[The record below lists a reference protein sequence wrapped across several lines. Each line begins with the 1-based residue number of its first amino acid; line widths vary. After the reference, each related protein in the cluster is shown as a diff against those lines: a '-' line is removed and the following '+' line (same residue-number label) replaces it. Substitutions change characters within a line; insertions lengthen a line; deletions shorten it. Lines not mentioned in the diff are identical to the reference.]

1 MDYKIGLALGGGGA
15 RGSFQ
20 IGVFKVLLELDIMKN
35 VKFVSG
41 TSIGSINALMVMNH
55 KSFDEMI
62 EVWKKFDNS
71 GIYGD
76 GPDRFKMDKKGIFS
90 IKDLYKIIKEDFS
103 IKDIKNSEVKGF
115 ATAVKIPHASMADQM
130 NLLKMEKTVFHLND
144 MDDPTKGAL
153 ASASMPVLFGSSD
166 VKDEHYIDGGVK
178 DNLPIQPLIEEGCE
192 IIISVPLQGSLHP
205 KKYRN
210 NDVLLVNIEPHLL
223 FNPLLID
230 VINFDPKLIEH
241 RIEYGDM
248 LANFIFDKLHDQK
261 IFDRNTKKWMKP
273 EGFKYIRISRD
284 EEFKLKFLT
293 KGN

>member
-20 IGVFKVLLELDIMKN
+20 VGIFKVLFDLGIMEN
-35 VKFVSG
+35 VKYVSG

-55 KSFDEMI
+55 KSLDQMI
-62 EVWKKFDNS
+62 EIWKKFDNS

-90 IKDLYKIIKEDFS
+90 IEDLYKIIKQDFS
-103 IKDIKNSEVKGF
+103 VDDIKNSDVKGF
-115 ATAVKIPHASMADQM
+115 ATAVKIPHSSMVDQM
-130 NLLKMEKTVFHLND
+130 NLSKMEKTVFHLNE
-144 MDDPTKGAL
+144 MEDPTKGAL

-178 DNLPIQPLIEEGCE
+178 DNLPIQPLIDEGCD
-192 IIISVPLQGSLHP
+192 IIISMPLQGSLHP
-205 KKYRN
+205 KKYRDN
-210 NDVLLVNIEPHLL
+210 NVLLINIEPHLL
-223 FNPLLID
+223 FNPLFID
-230 VINFDPKLIEH
+230 VINFDPKLIIH
-241 RIEYGDM
+241 RIEYGEM
-248 LANFIFDKLHDQK
+248 LAKFTFEKLNGQEIFD
-261 IFDRNTKKWMKP
+261 IETKTWHKP

-284 EEFKLKFLT
+284 EEFKLKFLK